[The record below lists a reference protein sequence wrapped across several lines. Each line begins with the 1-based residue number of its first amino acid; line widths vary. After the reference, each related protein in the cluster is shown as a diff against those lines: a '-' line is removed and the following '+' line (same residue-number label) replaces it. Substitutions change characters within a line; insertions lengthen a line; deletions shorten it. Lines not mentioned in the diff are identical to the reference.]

1 MNELV
6 KEKVELLLKD
16 LEDMQ
21 KLEKETGKQHFTLQ
35 LFAIRV
41 KEIYEILRSDD
52 EDKCYYD
59 QNIE

>member
-6 KEKVELLLKD
+6 KNKFELLLKD

-21 KLEKETGKQHFTLQ
+21 KLEKDTGKQYFTLQ

-41 KEIYEILRSDD
+41 KEIYELLESKG
-52 EDKCYYD
+52 E
-59 QNIE
+59 

>member
-6 KEKVELLLKD
+6 KEKFELLLKD

-41 KEIYEILRSDD
+41 KEIYEILQGSDK
-52 EDKCYYD
+52 E
-59 QNIE
+59 

>member
-1 MNELV
+1 MKELV
-6 KEKVELLLKD
+6 KEKFELLLKD

-21 KLEKETGKQHFTLQ
+21 KLEKETGKQYFTLQ

-59 QNIE
+59 

>member
-6 KEKVELLLKD
+6 REKFEKLLKD

-21 KLEKETGKQHFTLQ
+21 KLEKDTGKQHFTLQ

-41 KEIYEILRSDD
+41 KEIYEDLKG
-52 EDKCYYD
+52 EK
-59 QNIE
+59 NE

>member
-6 KEKVELLLKD
+6 KEKFEKLLKD

-21 KLEKETGKQHFTLQ
+21 KLEKDTGKQYFTLQ

-41 KEIYEILRSDD
+41 KEIYEILERVN
-52 EDKCYYD
+52 E
-59 QNIE
+59 E